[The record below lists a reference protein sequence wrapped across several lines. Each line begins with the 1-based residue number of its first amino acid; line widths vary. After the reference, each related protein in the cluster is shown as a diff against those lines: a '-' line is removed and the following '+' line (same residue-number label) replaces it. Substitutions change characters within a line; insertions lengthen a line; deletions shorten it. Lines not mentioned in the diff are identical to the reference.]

1 MLHLLKRKLQVHL
14 KFHKKLINIKPSKI
28 LEKKKTF
35 IRLLSK
41 ILSLGVNTQNV
52 SIKVVVGLG
61 FIKCGPDAR

>member
-28 LEKKKTF
+28 LEKKTF

-61 FIKCGPDAR
+61 FIECGPDAR

>member
-28 LEKKKTF
+28 LEKKTF

-52 SIKVVVGLG
+52 SIKVVIRLG
-61 FIKCGPDAR
+61 FIECGPDAR

>member
-28 LEKKKTF
+28 LEKKTF